1 MKKTLIAAIA
11 VGGLCF
17 VWGCVNV
24 KAPERINVGGGPS
37 PQKVDSSRVPHTATH
52 AEAQAELT
60 KAYDQIRYLEHQNRR
75 LRDKYDGAKKDKEE
89 YKQKYKQL
97 KDRYDD

>member
-11 VGGLCF
+11 VGGLCL
-17 VWGCVNV
+17 VWGCVQV
-24 KAPERINVGGGPS
+24 KAPERIDIGGGPR
-37 PQKVDSSRVPHTATH
+37 PQHVDSSRVPQTTSH

-60 KAYDQIRYLEHQNRR
+60 KAYDQIRYLEHENRR
-75 LRDKYDGAKKDKEE
+75 LRDKYEDAKRDKEE
-89 YKQKYKQL
+89 YKHKYEQL